1 VQGNDLAYT
10 LPDYSLAGIKQAV
23 VALDFDFDFE

>member
-10 LPDYSLAGIKQAV
+10 LLEYSLVGIKQAV
-23 VALDFDFDFE
+23 VAFDFDSN